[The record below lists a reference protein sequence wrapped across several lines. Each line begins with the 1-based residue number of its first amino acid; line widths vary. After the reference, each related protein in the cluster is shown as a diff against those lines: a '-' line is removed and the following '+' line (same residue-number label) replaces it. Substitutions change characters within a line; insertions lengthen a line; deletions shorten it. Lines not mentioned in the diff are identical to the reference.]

1 MSEPDSTPQLPTSP
15 EVADRSVVPRTRRGL
30 RRFDPAHR
38 LPAPL
43 ATPPAPTPLEV
54 EQFSGLVGRAE
65 TQLADVVRLV
75 EASPALSAVV
85 LEAANSAE
93 LGLLQP
99 VSRIPHAVALLG
111 LRRLQALAFSLADQV
126 SAAPRH

>member
-1 MSEPDSTPQLPTSP
+1 MSTPDSTPQLSAPHA
-15 EVADRSVVPRTRRGL
+15 ADRPAAQRTRPGR

-43 ATPPAPTPLEV
+43 ATPPTPTPQEI
-54 EQFSGLVGRAE
+54 EQFSRLVARADV
-65 TQLADVVRLV
+65 QLADVTRLV
-75 EASPALSAVV
+75 EPSPALRAVV

-99 VSRIPHAVALLG
+99 VARVSHAVALLG
-111 LRRLQALAFSLADQV
+111 LRRLQSLAL
-126 SAAPRH
+126 SLAERFPAAPRP